1 MTSAGRLLMAA
12 LALSG
17 VAPAEAAVLRQTAA
31 QPPAEADAEQPRWVI
46 SPDGVR
52 GVRIG
57 MTEAEA
63 LAALNRDIDADAFA
77 RWITFGDNLDDPQS
91 CRGLG
96 MRSDGEGEYGALTFM
111 VEGGRVT
118 RYSILAQDPAAGAY
132 VTDRG
137 VTATAAE
144 ANIRRAY
151 PDATA
156 TAADYAGRPMRVFTT
171 WTTPGER
178 GLAFVV
184 EEGRLWEIHAG
195 GPSIQRIQGCP

>member
-1 MTSAGRLLMAA
+1 MTGRGLLLVAA
-12 LALSG
+12 LTLSG
-17 VAPAEAAVLRQTAA
+17 VAPAEAAILLQPAAATAA
-31 QPPAEADAEQPRWVI
+31 ETDTEQPRWVI

-63 LAALNRDIDADAFA
+63 LAVLNRDIDADAFS
-77 RWITFGDNLDDPQS
+77 RWIAFGDNLGDPQA

-96 MRSDGEGEYGALTFM
+96 VQSDGEGEYGALTFM

-144 ANIRRAY
+144 ADIRRAY

-184 EEGRLWEIHAG
+184 EEGRLREMHAG
-195 GPSIQRIQGCP
+195 GPSIQRIEGCP